1 MFAIAL
7 FLTVTLI
14 SPLSTTRADELPSIP
29 VTPAS
34 TKVLILP
41 SLDETGDRADMQQE
55 HVLVATMFFS
65 RCNQYHRRFRLVT
78 TKFLLD
84 PGFSSNIPEAAGH
97 RRGCV
102 SNSRTRGI
110 NGACADTMTSQV
122 SPKTISLW
130 VSPSD
135 TSVRRATSPKSAPP
149 WMRELLQM
157 PTE

>member
-65 RCNQYHRRFRLVT
+65 RCNNIT
-78 TKFLLD
+78 D
-84 PGFSSNIPEAAGH
+84 GF
-97 RRGCV
+97 
-102 SNSRTRGI
+102 
-110 NGACADTMTSQV
+110 D
-122 SPKTISLW
+122 
-130 VSPSD
+130 
-135 TSVRRATSPKSAPP
+135 
-149 WMRELLQM
+149 LLQLNSSLILDSLRTF
-157 PTE
+157 PKQLDIGADASPIVGREV